1 MPRRIADIGSA
12 CLLVCGLLLVYA
24 EPLAGMVRQ
33 WNGSPM
39 YSYAFTVPVISA
51 FLVWSRRHA
60 FRALT
65 PRPSRVIG
73 GLVIAAAIVLLLL
86 GKVAVVQVVQQISF
100 VLALAGV
107 VLFLFGPAWFGIAA
121 PALGY
126 LVFMVPLW
134 DVFTE
139 PLHAPFQ
146 NNSARLGVS
155 ILHAAGIPAYR
166 EGTLIALS
174 NITLEV
180 ARACSGVNYLVAV
193 FALAVPLAYL
203 RLRGTWPRVALI
215 AVALVIAALAN
226 GVRVALIG
234 VLAYLEIGSPL
245 HGPFHVLHGLFVA
258 GIGYVA
264 LFAGLRV
271 LERRH
276 GRQAT
281 PLSAEPERSDTRPW
295 RVADACAL
303 GSAFLALTLLGTPGS
318 SPVALAMPLDSLPR
332 QLGTWAMDPA
342 GVQDI
347 DTAGA
352 WSDADQ
358 RLNRRY
364 YRPDGEG
371 ATVHIWYFEAQ
382 RQSREVINF
391 KAASLH
397 RNAAIEQVALPDGRT
412 FTANIVRWPGH
423 IGLFWYELDGAPE
436 SGQYAAKLRSLWTAL
451 SANRSNAAAIIVRGI
466 DNGSS
471 VHGPLRELAVEV
483 HHALSNHWHD
493 GRPAEAP
500 AQTALTRVPNQ

>member
-107 VLFLFGPAWFGIAA
+107 VLFLFGPAWLGMAA

-126 LVFMVPLW
+126 LVFMVPFW

-271 LERRH
+271 LEQRH

-281 PLSAEPERSDTRPW
+281 PLSAEPERSATRPW

-318 SPVALAMPLDSLPR
+318 SPVALAMPLESLPR

-471 VHGPLRELAVEV
+471 VHAPLRELAVEV

-500 AQTALTRVPNQ
+500 VQTALTRVPNQ